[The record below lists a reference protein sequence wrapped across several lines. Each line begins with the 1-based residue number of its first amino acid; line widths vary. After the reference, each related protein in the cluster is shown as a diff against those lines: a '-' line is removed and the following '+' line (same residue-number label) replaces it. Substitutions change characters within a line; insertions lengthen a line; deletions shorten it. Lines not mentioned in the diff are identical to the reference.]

1 MILTRNR
8 KLIIGVI
15 VVLVIAASLYR
26 ILSAGPSAD
35 VRRLN
40 LPLVKIEPAGRETVT
55 LVRQFTGDVVAVQ
68 QAGIFSKVS
77 GNLERV
83 YVDIGTPVRAGQVLA
98 LIDTTELRQQ
108 YQAAAATYENAR
120 ITYVRTKDLFGQNLL
135 SRQDLDNSDTAF
147 KIAAAAMETAS
158 TRLGYAR
165 ITAPFAGVITRRYLD
180 RGAFVT
186 LNNSTLFTL
195 MDIDAVKVII
205 NILEKDIPLIAGGK
219 QASITVDA
227 HPGKA
232 FPGKVTRFS
241 RAVDPATRTMAVEID
256 IPNRDHALAPGM
268 YANVILVVDEHPDAV
283 TVPTASVLKDDRGAF
298 VFTVVSDTARAMR
311 IVPGT
316 EQGTRTEI
324 LTGLAAGTPIVTTG
338 QQFARDGG
346 AVIVQK

>member
-1 MILTRNR
+1 MIMNR
-8 KLIIGVI
+8 RKQIIIGFMVLL
-15 VVLVIAASLYR
+15 VVGASLYR

-40 LPLVKIEPAGRETVT
+40 LPLVKLEPAGQETVMV
-55 LVRQFTGDVVAVQ
+55 VRQFTGDVVAVQ

-120 ITYVRTKDLFGQNLL
+120 ITYQRSKDLFGQNLL
-135 SRQDLDNSDTAF
+135 SRQDIDNSETAY

-165 ITAPFAGVITRRYLD
+165 IKAPFAGVITRRYLD

-205 NILEKDIPLIAGGK
+205 NILEKDIPLMADGK
-219 QASITVDA
+219 QANITVDA
-227 HPGKA
+227 YPARA
-232 FPGKVTRFS
+232 FPGSVTRFS
-241 RAVDPATRTMAVEID
+241 RAVDPNTRTMAVEID

-268 YANVILVVDEHPDAV
+268 YANVVLVVTSHPDAV
-283 TVPTASVLKDDRGAF
+283 TIPTAAMLKDDRGYF
-298 VFTVVSDTARAMR
+298 VFTVTADTARAVR
-311 IVPGT
+311 ILPGV
-316 EQGTRTEI
+316 EQGAKTEV
-324 LTGLAAGTPIVTTG
+324 LSGLGANTPIVTTG